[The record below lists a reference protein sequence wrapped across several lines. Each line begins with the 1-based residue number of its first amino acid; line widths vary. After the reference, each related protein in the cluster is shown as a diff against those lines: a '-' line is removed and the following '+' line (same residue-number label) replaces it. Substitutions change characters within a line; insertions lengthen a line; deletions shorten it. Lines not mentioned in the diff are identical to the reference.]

1 VALKLS
7 HHQPERLTE
16 VLSKHPF
23 ILCSPFS
30 LWHGVVQLLPNS
42 ESKKA
47 FLELYFGIFQSD
59 LWPVVSL
66 IMITWS
72 FFFFT
77 VLLRMILVASCRVW
91 MYYLFDL
98 LNEEWKPYWFLR
110 GKTSKTIVNSS
121 IPPFLLSFGEELKK
135 KRKIGFQFLI
145 FFAKDWIPVSNFL
158 CYWKCKPLMFNDQ
171 SRKYSSTITR
181 KVHITLQNPTNSS
194 VEPIVVTNTN
204 LCNASILVLEDEACV
219 SSWCNRG

>member
-1 VALKLS
+1 
-7 HHQPERLTE
+7 
-16 VLSKHPF
+16 
-23 ILCSPFS
+23 
-30 LWHGVVQLLPNS
+30 VVQLLPNS

>member
-1 VALKLS
+1 MVWFNCYQILS
-7 HHQPERLTE
+7 PKRRFWNCTLE
-16 VLSKHPF
+16 
-23 ILCSPFS
+23 FS
-30 LWHGVVQLLPNS
+30 RVICGLLYHWLWLP
-42 ESKKA
+42 
-47 FLELYFGIFQSD
+47 D
-59 LWPVVSL
+59 P
-66 IMITWS
+66 

-145 FFAKDWIPVSNFL
+145 FFAIESANLLCLMINPGNIPQL
-158 CYWKCKPLMFNDQ
+158 
-171 SRKYSSTITR
+171 SRGKFTSHYRI
-181 KVHITLQNPTNSS
+181 LQ
-194 VEPIVVTNTN
+194 IV
-204 LCNASILVLEDEACV
+204 L
-219 SSWCNRG
+219 